1 MKGMDLSRAYFQDA
15 VLPRLERDHPELLP
29 RLAAGL
35 VGNGS
40 DCFGYDD
47 DISRDH
53 DWGVEYFLW
62 LPEELAG
69 KREALEAWRQQVFL
83 DSPPWTGRVRS
94 AYGAR
99 IGVQTV
105 GEFYRSLLGSPEG
118 PETLVQWLQVPEENL
133 AMAVNGEVFLDRD
146 GSFTAIRD
154 RLLQHYPDDVR
165 KKKLAA
171 KCMAIAQ
178 TGQYNFLR
186 MAKREDWVT
195 VRAVLTRFADSV
207 MGAAFLLNRRYRPY
221 YKWSWRA
228 LGELPIL
235 GQELSDALL
244 ELSLSPDFSS
254 EDIRRQSERIEAI
267 CARLLEA
274 LNLWEGVVTRVDF
287 FTAAGEELQASIGD
301 ELLRSLPA
309 TYE

>member
-1 MKGMDLSRAYFQDA
+1 MKGMDLSRAYFRDT

-35 VGNGS
+35 AGNGS

-47 DISRDH
+47 EISRDH

-62 LPEELAG
+62 IPEELAG
-69 KREALEAWRQQVFL
+69 EREPLEAWRQQVFR
-83 DSPPWTGRVRS
+83 DNPPGTGRVRS
-94 AYGAR
+94 AYGAH

-105 GEFYRSLLGSPEG
+105 GEFYRSLLGSPSG

-146 GSFTAIRD
+146 GKFTAIRE

-195 VRAVLTRFADSV
+195 VRTVLTRFTDSV
-207 MGAAFLLNRRYRPY
+207 MGAAFLINRRYRPY

-235 GQELSDALL
+235 GSELADALL
-244 ELSLSPDFSS
+244 EISLSPDFSCD
-254 EDIRRQSERIEAI
+254 ELRRQSERIEAI

-274 LNLWEGVVTRVDF
+274 LHFWEGVRTHTDF

-301 ELLRSLPA
+301 DLLRSLPA

>member
-1 MKGMDLSRAYFQDA
+1 MKGMDLSRAYFQDS

-35 VGNGS
+35 AGNGS

-47 DISRDH
+47 EISRDH

-62 LPEELAG
+62 LPEELAE
-69 KREALEAWRQQVFL
+69 KREELEAWRQQVFREC
-83 DSPPWTGRVRS
+83 PPWTGRIRS

-105 GEFYRSLLGSPEG
+105 GEFYRSLLGGPGG

-133 AMAVNGEVFLDRD
+133 AMAVNGEVFLDRE
-146 GSFTAIRD
+146 GSFTAVRK
-154 RLLQHYPDDVR
+154 RLLGHYPDDVR

-195 VRAVLTRFADSV
+195 VRAVLTRFTESV
-207 MGAAFLLNRRYRPY
+207 MGAAFLLNRRYKPY

-228 LGELPIL
+228 LGELPVL
-235 GQELSDALL
+235 GPELAGALL
-244 ELSLSPDFSS
+244 ELSLSPGFSPA
-254 EDIRRQSERIEAI
+254 ELRRQSERIEAI

-274 LNLWEGVVTRVDF
+274 LRLWEGVTTREDF
-287 FTAAGEELQASIGD
+287 FTAAGEELQSSIHD